1 MFSPVQ
7 GSKYLVTSFVQHVHG
22 HFIAF
27 VRCGGRWL
35 KCDDSIVTD
44 SVAPSSIWPTVIFLE
59 KYRRRRILGPS
70 ALRPAAPD
78 ERLRSLPLQLS
89 RVALEVTRVSE
100 AGNEVSDRRCDV
112 STVIRLGLF
121 ASRER
126 LRRKNLQRSRK
137 RTLSADASLPPTK
150 RRRAGRKQQ
159 RAGRKQQRAGRK
171 QQRAGRAQQQAGRA
185 QQ

>member
-112 STVIRLGLF
+112 STVRRLGLF

-159 RAGRKQQRAGRK
+159 RAGRKQQ
-171 QQRAGRAQQQAGRA
+171 
-185 QQ
+185 